1 MIFVLPF
8 LSLLIASPVDFLS
21 RIYLQVTFLY
31 TQLWP
36 KRRPPFTWGAA
47 TASLWSPEAIL
58 APLSAVSVGLS
69 SQNALAQTKIGSS
82 YSLKCSDVSPAHS
95 RWNRNSVIWHINSVI
110 IPQSYDCA
118 PYHSWI
124 HLLEFPFLPPTLGCL
139 LADSSRFKG
148 FSSHFTSLHK
158 LLFLG
163 SRLLIRISFLPL
175 YHLLQKL
182 YPLSCICI

>member
-95 RWNRNSVIWHINSVI
+95 RWNRNSVIWPVRLCPVSFLNSPAWV
-110 IPQSYDCA
+110 SLLA
-118 PYHSWI
+118 SHSWMLI
-124 HLLEFPFLPPTLGCL
+124 
-139 LADSSRFKG
+139 SRFKQIQG
-148 FSSHFTSLHK
+148 FFKPFHIFAQAS
-158 LLFLG
+158 FLG
-163 SRLLIRISFLPL
+163 I
-175 YHLLQKL
+175 
-182 YPLSCICI
+182 

>member
-21 RIYLQVTFLY
+21 RIYLQVTSLY

-36 KRRPPFTWGAA
+36 KHRLPFTWGAA

-58 APLSAVSVGLS
+58 APLSAVPVGLS

-82 YSLKCSDVSPAHS
+82 YSLKCSDGSPAHS
-95 RWNRNSVIWHINSVI
+95 RWNRNSIIWPVRLCPISFLNSPVWV
-110 IPQSYDCA
+110 SLLA
-118 PYHSWI
+118 SHSWMLI
-124 HLLEFPFLPPTLGCL
+124 
-139 LADSSRFKG
+139 SRFRVFQAIAHLCTSF
-148 FSSHFTSLHK
+148 FSWDLDF
-158 LLFLG
+158 F
-163 SRLLIRISFLPL
+163 IRISFLPL

-182 YPLSCICI
+182 YPLGRICI